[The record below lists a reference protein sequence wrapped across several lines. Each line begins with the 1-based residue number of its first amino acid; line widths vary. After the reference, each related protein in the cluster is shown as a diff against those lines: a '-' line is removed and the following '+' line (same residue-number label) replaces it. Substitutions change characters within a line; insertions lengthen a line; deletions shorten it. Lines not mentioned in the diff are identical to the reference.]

1 MGIWRDFFLGQPL
14 ENKDSKN
21 PEACDISKKPAEVKP
36 KSVFDGGHNLS
47 KKELIDLA
55 GKVDSSG
62 CTYVSGNDYPQHK
75 EALRKMI
82 KEVLEYKRN
91 DWETFSKKE
100 IEKLAHDLENK
111 PTNDVVSHLLAKSF
125 REALKK

>member
-1 MGIWRDFFLGQPL
+1 MGFWRNFLTGQPL
-14 ENKDSKN
+14 EEKKES
-21 PEACDISKKPAEVKP
+21 EACDVSKKPEEVKP
-36 KSVFDGGHNLS
+36 KSVFDGGHHLS

-62 CTYVSGNDYPQHK
+62 CTYVSGNEYSQHK
-75 EALRKMI
+75 EALRKLI
-82 KEVLEYKRN
+82 KETLDYKRN
-91 DWETFSKKE
+91 DWETFSKEE